1 MAKCPN
7 RNTAEYK
14 SLQKVYKSEIQTDN
28 IINTWQDLNN
38 TDVFPSVAQA
48 KEFVKNNKA
57 AFSLKQGLKSS
68 FKPSG
73 TLRP

>member
-14 SLQKVYKSEIQTDN
+14 SLQEVYKSEIQTDN
-28 IINTWQDLNN
+28 IINKWQDLNN

-48 KEFVKNNKA
+48 
-57 AFSLKQGLKSS
+57 
-68 FKPSG
+68 
-73 TLRP
+73 